1 MTTEKKKNLPWQM
14 HSNCG
19 FLVKTVV
26 KKSNVKEAGY
36 GRFFLEP
43 VKKGTVIHRIPTMPA
58 AEYIKTFASIP
69 DDQSHAIMVS
79 SPKDLEALVD
89 YFAEDD
95 GDEDRSRSQ
104 ITVMLSWFLSC
115 RQSKEKVPSQIMSH
129 SIVAN
134 HSKDN
139 ATCQSVVENGY
150 FTLVA
155 LKDIAEGQEMFTNY
169 LTFDIA
175 PELRDWF
182 AARGLVD
189 TRTLAE
195 RLDKESKQ

>member
-69 DDQSHAIMVS
+69 DDQSHAIVVS
-79 SPKDLEALVD
+79 SPKDLDDLVE

-104 ITVMLSWFLSC
+104 IALMLSWFVGC

-139 ATCQSVVENGY
+139 ANTQNGVENGY
-150 FTLVA
+150 YTLVA
-155 LKDIAEGQEMFTNY
+155 LKDIEVGQEMFVNY
-169 LTFDIA
+169 HAFAIA
-175 PELRDWF
+175 PELCEWF